1 MTDFLY
7 EIARKYGFF
16 VVGGAIGAVIHRLRH
31 KMSWKRFL
39 VSIVISAFV
48 SMCVGVISL
57 HYFKLE
63 EPIIHVLCGISGV
76 FSETILD
83 ELEDIIKSSSEYVKK
98 RLGVE
103 SHTTYEEENEADV
116 QKLTKNE

>member
-1 MTDFLY
+1 MIDFLQ
-7 EIARKYGFF
+7 EIGRKYGFF
-16 VVGGAIGAVIHRLRH
+16 VIGGAIGAVVHRLRH

-39 VSIVISAFV
+39 ISIAISAFV
-48 SMCVGVISL
+48 SMCVGVICL

-98 RLGVE
+98 KMGVE
-103 SHTTYEEENEADV
+103 NQPKTDD
-116 QKLTKNE
+116 